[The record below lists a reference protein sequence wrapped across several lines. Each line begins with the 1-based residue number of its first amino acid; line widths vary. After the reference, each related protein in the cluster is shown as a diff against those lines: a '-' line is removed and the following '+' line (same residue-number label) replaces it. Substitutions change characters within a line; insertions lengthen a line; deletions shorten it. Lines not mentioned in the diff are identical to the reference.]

1 MIQPIEYTGTIEP
14 GNAYLNMPN
23 EVYHAAD
30 GISNSG
36 LSLIS
41 RSPAHYMHAAKREAS
56 RAMEIGTAIHC
67 ALLEPARFKEEYLL
81 LRDVK
86 DRRASAYKEA
96 VKQFTSERVLVS
108 SEAVNIASMQESVY
122 AQPEA
127 RKALE
132 SEGWREISMFATC
145 PDTGVL
151 MKCRF
156 DLLTAD
162 GRAYDVKKTRDARPV
177 QFGKSVNDYRYH
189 VQQAFYSRVF
199 DLVTG
204 EPLQAFKFIAVEDQP
219 PYTAAVYSLD
229 ELTVEIGRFLMQRDF
244 ATYASCVESGEWPHP
259 DTATEITVPA
269 WAVFEY
275 EAMLEEAIV

>member
-1 MIQPIEYTGTIEP
+1 MLKPIEYTGVIEP

-23 EVYHAAD
+23 DVYHSAD

-36 LSLIS
+36 LSLIA
-41 RSPAHYMHAAKREAS
+41 RSPAHYMHAARREQS

-67 ALLEPARFKEEYLL
+67 ALLEPERFKEEYML

-96 VKQFTSERVLVS
+96 IKQFSSERVLVS
-108 SEAVNIASMQESVY
+108 TEATNIAAMQESVM

-127 RKALE
+127 REALE
-132 SEGWREISMFATC
+132 TEGWREVSLFATC

-162 GRAYDVKKTRDARPV
+162 SRAYDLKKTRDARPD
-177 QFGKSVNDYRYH
+177 QFGKSVNEYRYH
-189 VQQAFYSRVF
+189 VQQPFYSRVF
-199 DLVTG
+199 ELVAG
-204 EPLQAFKFIAVEDQP
+204 EPLKSFKFIAVEDQP
-219 PYTAAVYSLD
+219 PYTAAVYKLD
-229 ELTVEIGRFLMQRDF
+229 DLTAEIGRFLMNRDF
-244 ATYASCVESGEWPHP
+244 STYTRCVESGEWPHP